1 MSDFSE
7 VNPMKLQYCITSLIA
22 LGIISVTA
30 NSLQVNY
37 VSDFLINPSRI
48 VKILKKEQLEARIP
62 PNPGIPTSR
71 ESGSSRQLKWE

>member
-1 MSDFSE
+1 
-7 VNPMKLQYCITSLIA
+7 MKLQYCITSLIT

-30 NSLQVNY
+30 NYLQGNY
-37 VSDFLINPSRI
+37 FLNFLKNPSGI

-71 ESGSSRQLKWE
+71 ESGSSRQLKWK